1 MQPII
6 YNSLDADAPRL
17 TIEPGTLKT
26 ILKAC
31 LVTGYGDKPAA
42 GWEMA
47 WEDADANKMAL
58 RSKNLTSIK
67 SVLLIDDGKSY
78 HAAVTAYKDWDSAKN
93 TGVDKFAGGYFVKR
107 WDLNVNN
114 RITPNWVIV
123 ATDKFFYLFVQTE
136 KSSRTMRAMSGFG
149 DAMSLRTDKVYA
161 ALLASSDTSYTQN
174 STGYDSVRTNNGVA
188 EFPQSLF
195 PKSSTSTRWGDRG
208 KDDDNADSSN
218 TAILSQFALYIDVD
232 KSGKAGTKRQP
243 ILQLPGM
250 LMPHAP
256 TFYEKQINN
265 IQMISKQF
273 PYVNP
278 ILGMYQPWHGRVWI
292 HTDDWGR

>member
-6 YNSLDADAPRL
+6 YNSLDANAPQL

-31 LVTGYGDKPAA
+31 LVTGYGNKPAA

-47 WEDADANKMAL
+47 LEDADANKVAF
-58 RSKNLTSIK
+58 RSKNPTSIK
-67 SVLLIDDGKSY
+67 SVLLIDDAKSDS
-78 HAAVTAYKDWDSAKN
+78 ATVTAYNDWDSAKN
-93 TGVDKFAGGYFVKR
+93 TGVDKFASGYFVKR
-107 WDLNVNN
+107 WENKPH
-114 RITPNWVIV
+114 IPNWVVV
-123 ATDKFFYLFVQTE
+123 ATDKFFYLFVQTD

-149 DAMSLRTDKVYA
+149 DAMSLRNDKVYA
-161 ALLASSDTSYTQN
+161 ALLASSDTSYTQD
-174 STGYDSVRTNNGVA
+174 STGYDSVQTNNGKA
-188 EFPQSLF
+188 YFPNSLF
-195 PKSSTSTRWGDRG
+195 PKDSASTRWGDRG
-208 KDDDNADSSN
+208 KSEKNTDYSN

-232 KSGKAGTKRQP
+232 TSDAKATRRQP

-250 LMPHAP
+250 LMPYAP
-256 TFYEKQINN
+256 TFYEKKIND

>member
-6 YNSLDADAPRL
+6 YNSLDANAPRL

-31 LVTGYGDKPAA
+31 LVTGYGNKPAA

-47 WEDADANKMAL
+47 WEDADANKVAF
-58 RSKNLTSIK
+58 RSKNPTSIK
-67 SVLLIDDGKSY
+67 SVLLIDDGQAD

-93 TGVDKFAGGYFVKR
+93 TGVDKFANGYFVKR
-107 WDLNVNN
+107 WDGGF
-114 RITPNWVIV
+114 TPNWVVV

-136 KSSRTMRAMSGFG
+136 SSSKTMRVMSGFG
-149 DAMSLRTDKVYA
+149 DAISLRTDRAYG
-161 ALLASSDTSYTQN
+161 ALLASSDTSYTR
-174 STGYDSVRTNNGVA
+174 DSVGHQSVQTNNGVA

-195 PKSSTSTRWGDRG
+195 PKNSTSTRWGDRG
-208 KDDDNADSSN
+208 KDDNNADWSN

-250 LMPHAP
+250 LMPYAP
-256 TFYEKQINN
+256 IFYEKQIND
-265 IQMISKQF
+265 IQMITKQF
-273 PYVNP
+273 PYVNS
-278 ILGMYQPWHGRVWI
+278 ILGIWQPWHGRVWI